1 MKKNPFLK
9 FAFLTAL
16 SITIFS
22 CSESSYDEQTAKS
35 PSETQYNT
43 SSKKMSNPGDQRIV
57 FTQVVQLEGSQEV
70 PTLAAPAV
78 ATETTGI
85 AILRVSASKMLYSKV
100 IIQNLA
106 EGDMLRFSH
115 VHAGAAGTNGPVII
129 NLADNPADFGVNK
142 ERQLTDAQFTL
153 LTTGS
158 CYVNVHSNFRPAGI
172 IRGQIR

>member
-16 SITIFS
+16 SVTIFS
-22 CSESSYDEQTAKS
+22 CSESSYDEQSQES
-35 PSETQYNT
+35 PSEIQYKT
-43 SSKKMSNPGDQRIV
+43 SSKKVSNPGDQRIV

-70 PTLAAPAV
+70 PTFAAPAV

-115 VHAGAAGTNGPVII
+115 VHAGAAGINGPVII

-172 IRGQIR
+172 VRGQIR